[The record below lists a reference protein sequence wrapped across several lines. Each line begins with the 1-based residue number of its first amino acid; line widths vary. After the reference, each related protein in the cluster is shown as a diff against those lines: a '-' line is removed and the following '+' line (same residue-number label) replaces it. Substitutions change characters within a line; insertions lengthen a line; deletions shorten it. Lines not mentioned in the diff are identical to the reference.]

1 MGEDH
6 LIKIVATQSFV
17 GFADADEFELLAGAT
32 NDCGLERGTSEVID
46 SRTFARRDWCSVAEG
61 DHCRLGF
68 SQQHD
73 VVGGDAGEPSGFAE
87 RVDLEARVVGRVGE
101 NH

>member
-17 GFADADEFELLAGAT
+17 GFADADEFELITGAA
-32 NDCGLERGTSEVID
+32 NDCGLKRGAPEVVD
-46 SRTFARRDWCSVAEG
+46 SREFVRRDWRSVAKG